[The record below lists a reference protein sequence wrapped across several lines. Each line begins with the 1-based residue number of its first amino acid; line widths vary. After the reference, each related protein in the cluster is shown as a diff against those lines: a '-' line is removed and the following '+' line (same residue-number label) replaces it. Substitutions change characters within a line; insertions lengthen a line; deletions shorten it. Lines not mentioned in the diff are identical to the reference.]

1 MRVHLMVA
9 VLMLLLPT
17 FHVAASTP
25 EKTTLPERLRDPNA
39 GTIVVSH
46 RACWMLAAENTLA
59 GINAC
64 VARGIDMVEI
74 DIRTTRDGQL
84 VLMHDASVDRTTNG
98 HGAVADLTAAQIAR
112 MRIRTKGGGPDASL
126 SEWHPPTF
134 AQALAVAHGKT
145 LINLDVKDASLSQ
158 IMDAVE
164 AANAQR
170 DVLLNVPMD
179 VPSEIIE
186 RAHRSGIALQV
197 LYTERDTKLA
207 AAEAFHHAAT
217 LRPAALQLMFDD
229 ASLIETARHVCKGK
243 IRLFVNTMTNDIA
256 SGHPMNLSGDYTDAN
271 ALKDPAKVWGVLRDR
286 GVSMMQTDQPFA
298 LQSYL
303 QHGR

>member
-1 MRVHLMVA
+1 MVA
-9 VLMLLLPT
+9 VLTLLLPT

-25 EKTTLPERLRDPNA
+25 AKLTLSERLRDPNA

-84 VLMHDASVDRTTNG
+84 VLMHDDSVDRTTNG
-98 HGAVADLTAAQIAR
+98 HGAVTDLTAAQIAR

-126 SEWHPPTF
+126 TEWHPPTF
-134 AQALAVAHGKT
+134 AQALAVARGKT

-158 IMDAVE
+158 VMDAVE

-170 DVLLNVPMD
+170 DVLLNVPIG
-179 VPSEIIE
+179 VPSEIVE
-186 RAHRSGIALQV
+186 RAHRSDIALQV
-197 LYTERDTKLA
+197 LYIERDTKIA
-207 AAEAFHHAAT
+207 AAEAFQRAAT
-217 LRPAALQLMFDD
+217 LRPTSLQLMFDD
-229 ASLIETARHVCKGK
+229 ASLIETARHVSKGK

-256 SGHPMNLSGDYTDAN
+256 SGHPMNLSGDYTDSK
-271 ALKDPAKVWGVLRDR
+271 ALRDPAKIWGVLRDR

-303 QHGR
+303 QYGRRIL